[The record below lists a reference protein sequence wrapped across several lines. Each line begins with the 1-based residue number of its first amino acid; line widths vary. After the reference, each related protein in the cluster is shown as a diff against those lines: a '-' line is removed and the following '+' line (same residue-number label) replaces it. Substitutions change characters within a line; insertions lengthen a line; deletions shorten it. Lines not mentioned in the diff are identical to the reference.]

1 MREYG
6 HTQLCGPSGN
16 RPESEDRQGRDEVE
30 VVSGRRAD
38 METLS
43 VILVTADMTV
53 SSGSR

>member
-6 HTQLCGPSGN
+6 HTQLCGPSGS
-16 RPESEDRQGRDEVE
+16 RPECEDREGRDEVE

-43 VILVTADMTV
+43 VILVTADMIV
-53 SSGSR
+53 SSGGR